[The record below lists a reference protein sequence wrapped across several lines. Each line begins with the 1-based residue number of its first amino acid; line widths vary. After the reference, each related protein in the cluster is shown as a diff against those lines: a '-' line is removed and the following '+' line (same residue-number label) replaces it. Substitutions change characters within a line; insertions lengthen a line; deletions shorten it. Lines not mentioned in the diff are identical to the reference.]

1 LLMGRTPDGIPLAAR
16 PRLAGGPP
24 PDPNRFGYRE
34 GNGTL
39 TTRCPLGAH
48 VRRANP
54 RDGLGE
60 DGRESLAHVRAHRLI
75 RRGRLYGPG
84 VAPGA
89 EPDVA
94 PRGLLFMALCANLRR
109 QFEFVHE
116 TWLNNPKFGGLTQER
131 DPLVGSGPLPESAD
145 GRETFS
151 LQEGLVRRRCSLE
164 RFVTVRGG
172 AYLFMPGLRALAYL
186 AEP

>member
-1 LLMGRTPDGIPLAAR
+1 
-16 PRLAGGPP
+16 
-24 PDPNRFGYRE
+24 
-34 GNGTL
+34 
-39 TTRCPLGAH
+39 
-48 VRRANP
+48 
-54 RDGLGE
+54 
-60 DGRESLAHVRAHRLI
+60 
-75 RRGRLYGPG
+75 
-84 VAPGA
+84 
-89 EPDVA
+89 
-94 PRGLLFMALCANLRR
+94 MALCANLRR

-131 DPLVGSGPLPESAD
+131 DPLVGSGPLPENAG

-172 AYLFMPGLRALAYL
+172 AYLFMPGLRAIAYL